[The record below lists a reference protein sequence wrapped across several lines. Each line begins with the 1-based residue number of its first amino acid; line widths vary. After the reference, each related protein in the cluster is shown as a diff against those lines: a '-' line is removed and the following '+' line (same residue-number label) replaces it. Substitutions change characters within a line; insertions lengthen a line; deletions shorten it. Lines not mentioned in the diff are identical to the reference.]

1 MTRYAIVTLF
11 LASLPVSAAVEQTPL
26 QGSITSIIEMQE
38 KGKLVDARRACE
50 AALATAPNP
59 STATQEQGM
68 LLTTCG
74 IISRQSGDFVKSLEL
89 LESAQSLWRTMFGPT
104 AIQVGATSLDLAVL
118 HRLAGRYELSE
129 QYART
134 ALDIYETGYGKN
146 SLMVNHA
153 LITLSAAEILNGR
166 YADAESNLKR
176 VLALLKAASLESL
189 DAAVVYYRLGQLY
202 HRQGRYREAERSH
215 LRAAALQEGSGPD
228 SARNLVAL
236 ASVYHAT
243 GRYSKAEAACS
254 QALDLLTGFLGPDH
268 AEVVATLQIFAQVR
282 QSQRRYAE
290 AADLLNRAL
299 DSAVRSPVPDPVLES
314 TIRSNMGISYFQ
326 EKRYGEAE
334 SQFRKALLIHE
345 SLGNDSRIALA
356 AILHN
361 LGLVCDKQ
369 GRRVEALDLASRAF
383 ALREADVPN
392 PDSNLVEIMLHKA
405 ELLRKAHRTGE
416 AAKLE
421 QVARQAKAERSDGD
435 QSRWMV
441 DFRDLQN
448 KR

>member
-1 MTRYAIVTLF
+1 MTRHVIITLY

-59 STATQEQGM
+59 STAAQERGM

-74 IISRQSGDFVKSLEL
+74 IISRQSGDLVKSLNL

-134 ALDIYETGYGKN
+134 ALDIYESGYGKN
-146 SLMVNHA
+146 SLMVNNA

-176 VLALLKAASLESL
+176 VLALLKAASLESR

-215 LRAAALQEGSGPD
+215 LRAAALQGSGPD

-236 ASVYHAT
+236 ARVYHAT
-243 GRYSKAEAACS
+243 GRCSKAEAACS
-254 QALDLLTGFLGPDH
+254 RALDLLTGFLGPDH

-282 QSQRRYAE
+282 QSQKRYAE

-299 DSAVRSPVPDPVLES
+299 DSAVRSPVRDPGLES
-314 TIRSNMGISYFQ
+314 TIRSNMGVSYFQ

-334 SQFRKALLIHE
+334 SQFRKALLIYE
-345 SLGNDSRIALA
+345 SLGNDSRITLA

-392 PDSNLVEIMLHKA
+392 ADSNLVEIMLHKA